1 MGTATDPAL
10 ILASDPALI
19 LASASA
25 ARRRILAD
33 AGVPHRAQ
41 AADLD
46 EAAIKAECR
55 AAGDDAR
62 ACALALAA
70 AKALAVSA
78 AHPRAWVIG
87 CDQMLDRSGEW
98 LAKPGDRTA
107 LAAQLAR
114 LRGRTHTLHSA
125 VALARNGRVRWR
137 YAGRATLKMRDFSE
151 DFLAEYVAAAPP
163 MALAAVGGYTL
174 EGAGA
179 QLFAR
184 VDGDLFTIMGLPLLP
199 LLAQLRRI
207 GCLPS

>member
-1 MGTATDPAL
+1 MGTACSEP
-10 ILASDPALI
+10 PLI

-33 AGVPHRAQ
+33 AGVPHRAL
-41 AADLD
+41 AAAVD
-46 EAAIKAECR
+46 EAAITAARR

-62 ACALALAA
+62 ACALALAE
-70 AKALAVSA
+70 AKALAVA
-78 AHPRAWVIG
+78 AVYPDAWVIG
-87 CDQMLDRSGEW
+87 CDQMLDADGDW
-98 LAKPGDRTA
+98 LDKPGDRDG
-107 LAAQLAR
+107 LARQLAR
-114 LRGRTHTLHSA
+114 LRGRRHTLHSA
-125 VALARNGRVRWR
+125 VVLARDGRVGWR
-137 YAGRATLKMRDFSE
+137 HVGRATLNMRAFS
-151 DFLAEYVAAAPP
+151 DSFLADYVAAAPP

-184 VDGDLFTIMGLPLLP
+184 VSGDLFTIMGLPLLP